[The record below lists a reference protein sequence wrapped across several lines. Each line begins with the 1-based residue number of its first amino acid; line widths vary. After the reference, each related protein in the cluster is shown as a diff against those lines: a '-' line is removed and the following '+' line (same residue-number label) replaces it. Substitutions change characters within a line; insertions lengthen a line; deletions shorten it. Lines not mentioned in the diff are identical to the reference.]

1 MRKTLATLLACLLA
15 LSLGACASTKKE
27 EQIRIKCPSCGY
39 EFMAPSKR

>member
-27 EQIRIKCPSCGY
+27 EQIRLKCPACGY
-39 EFMAPSKR
+39 EYDAPAKR